1 MIFFHGCVLMDLDD
15 KIYIAGHNG
24 MVGSAILR
32 ALKEKGHDNF
42 ILKSHNELDLTVQSD
57 VRDFFNKEKPDIV
70 FLAAAKVGGIR
81 ANIENPVSFLMD
93 NIIIQ
98 HNVISTAFD
107 NDVEKLI
114 FLGSSCI
121 YPTQAQ
127 QPLKEEYLLTGPLEP
142 TNEGYALSK
151 IVGLK
156 ACEYYNKQYGTN
168 YVGVMPP
175 NLYGINDNFDL
186 KTAHVVAS
194 LIKKMH
200 IAKINDEPEVE
211 IWGSGNQYRELMF
224 VDDMADATLY
234 AADHYNGDSF
244 INIGVGVDYTIRELS
259 ESIQKVVGYDGELF
273 FDTSKPD
280 GMFRKVLDVSN
291 FNELGWKSKISLEKG
306 LSLTYD
312 WFLENECGDMND

>member
-1 MIFFHGCVLMDLDD
+1 MNLND
-15 KIYIAGHNG
+15 KIYVAGHRG
-24 MVGSAILR
+24 MVGSAIVR
-32 ALKEKGHDNF
+32 ALEKRGHENF
-42 ILKSHNELDLTVQSD
+42 VFKSHNELDLTVQND
-57 VRDFFNKEKPDIV
+57 VQHFFNSEKPDVV
-70 FLAAAKVGGIR
+70 FLAAAKVGGIS
-81 ANIENPVSFLMD
+81 ANIANPVDFLMD

-98 HNVISTAFD
+98 HNVIKSAFESG
-107 NDVEKLI
+107 VEKLI

-121 YPTQAQ
+121 YPTHAQ

-168 YVGVMPP
+168 YIGVMPP

-200 IAKINDEPEVE
+200 IAKVNDEPQVE

-224 VDDMADATLY
+224 VDE
-234 AADHYNGDSF
+234 SF

-259 ESIQKVVGYDGELF
+259 ETIQKVVGYDGELF

-280 GMFRKVLDVSN
+280 GMFRKLLDVSN
-291 FNELGWKSKISLEKG
+291 FNNLGWESKVSLEEG

-312 WFLENECGDMND
+312 WFLENECKGD

>member
-1 MIFFHGCVLMDLDD
+1 MNNDE
-15 KIYIAGHNG
+15 KIYVAGHNG
-24 MVGSAILR
+24 MVGSAIVR
-32 ALKEKGHDNF
+32 ALQKKGHDNF
-42 ILKSHNELDLTVQSD
+42 VFKSHSQLDLTVQSE
-57 VRDFFNKEKPDIV
+57 VQNFFKEEKPDVV
-70 FLAAAKVGGIR
+70 FLAAAKVGGIS
-81 ANIENPVSFLMD
+81 ANIANPVDFLMD

-98 HNVISTAFD
+98 HNVIKSAFE

-121 YPTQAQ
+121 YPTKAQ

-156 ACEYYNKQYGTN
+156 ACEYYNKQYDTN
-168 YVGVMPP
+168 YIGVMPP

-200 IAKINDEPEVE
+200 IAKINNEPQVE

-234 AADHYNGDSF
+234 AADNYHGDKF

-259 ESIQKVVGYDGELF
+259 QTIQKVVGYDGELF

-280 GMFRKVLDVSN
+280 GMFRKVLDVSK
-291 FNELGWKSKISLEKG
+291 FTELGWKSKVTLEKG

-312 WFLENECGDMND
+312 WFLKNECSGDE

>member
-1 MIFFHGCVLMDLDD
+1 MNQND
-15 KIYIAGHNG
+15 KIYVAGHRG
-24 MVGSAILR
+24 MVGSAIVR
-32 ALKEKGHDNF
+32 ALEKKGYENF
-42 ILKSHNELDLTVQSD
+42 VFKSHKELDLTVQND
-57 VRDFFNKEKPDIV
+57 VQHFFNSEKPDVV
-70 FLAAAKVGGIR
+70 FLAAAKVGGIS
-81 ANIENPVSFLMD
+81 ANIANPVDFLMD

-98 HNVISTAFD
+98 HNVIKSAFESG
-107 NDVEKLI
+107 VEKLI

-121 YPTQAQ
+121 YPAHAQ

-156 ACEYYNKQYGTN
+156 ACEYYNKQYCTN
-168 YVGVMPP
+168 YIGVMPP

-200 IAKINDEPEVE
+200 IAKVNDEPQVE

-234 AADHYNGDSF
+234 AADNYIGESF

-259 ESIQKVVGYDGELF
+259 ETIQQVVGYDGELF

-291 FNELGWKSKISLEKG
+291 FNNLGWESKVSLEEG

-312 WFLENECGDMND
+312 WFLENECGEK

>member
-1 MIFFHGCVLMDLDD
+1 MNLGD
-15 KIYIAGHNG
+15 KIYVAGHKG
-24 MVGSAILR
+24 MVGSAIVR
-32 ALKEKGHDNF
+32 ALEKQGYDNF
-42 ILKSHNELDLTVQSD
+42 IFKSHSELDLAVQRD
-57 VRDFFNKEKPDIV
+57 VQKFFNEEAPDVV
-70 FLAAAKVGGIR
+70 FLAAAKVGGIS
-81 ANIENPVSFLMD
+81 ANIANPVDFLMD

-98 HNVISTAFD
+98 HNVLKSAFD
-107 NDVEKLI
+107 SGVEKLI

-121 YPTQAQ
+121 YPTKAQ

-156 ACEYYNKQYGTN
+156 ACEYYNKQYGTS
-168 YVGVMPP
+168 YIGVMPP

-200 IAKINDEPEVE
+200 IAKINNEPQVE

-234 AADHYNGDSF
+234 AAKNYTGNSF

-259 ESIQKVVGYDGELF
+259 ETIQRVVDYNGELY
-273 FDTSKPD
+273 FDATKPD

-291 FNELGWKSKISLEKG
+291 FNDLGWKSKVSLEEG
-306 LSLTYD
+306 LTLTYD
-312 WFLENECGDMND
+312 WFLNNERI

>member
-1 MIFFHGCVLMDLDD
+1 MNRND
-15 KIYIAGHNG
+15 KIYVAGHKG
-24 MVGSAILR
+24 MVGSAIVR
-32 ALKEKGHDNF
+32 ALEKKGHNNL
-42 ILKSHNELDLTVQSD
+42 ILKSHAELDLTVQQD
-57 VRDFFNKEKPDIV
+57 VQNFFNEENPDVV
-70 FLAAAKVGGIR
+70 FLAAAKVGGIA
-81 ANIENPVSFLMD
+81 ANIANPVSFLMD

-98 HNVISTAFD
+98 HNVIKSAFD
-107 NDVEKLI
+107 AGVEKLI

-121 YPTQAQ
+121 YPTKAQ

-156 ACEYYNKQYGTN
+156 ACEYYNKQFGTN
-168 YVGVMPP
+168 YIGVMPP

-186 KTAHVVAS
+186 ETAHVVAS

-200 IAKINDEPEVE
+200 IAKVNDEPKVE

-234 AADHYNGDSF
+234 AADNYDGDSF

-259 ESIQKVVGYDGELF
+259 ETIQKVVGYEGELF

-291 FNELGWKSKISLEKG
+291 FNNLGWESKISLEKG
-306 LSLTYD
+306 LTLTYE
-312 WFLENECGDMND
+312 WFLNNEI

>member
-1 MIFFHGCVLMDLDD
+1 MNSND
-15 KIYIAGHNG
+15 KIYVAGHNG
-24 MVGSAILR
+24 MVGSAIVR
-32 ALKEKGHDNF
+32 ALEKKGHENF
-42 ILKSHNELDLTVQSD
+42 IFKSHSELDLTVQND
-57 VRDFFNKEKPDIV
+57 VSNFFKTEQPDIV
-70 FLAAAKVGGIR
+70 FLAAAKVGGIS
-81 ANIENPVSFLMD
+81 ANIADPVSFLMD

-98 HNVISTAFD
+98 HNVIKSAFE

-121 YPTQAQ
+121 YPTKAK

-168 YVGVMPP
+168 YIGVMPP

-200 IAKINDEPEVE
+200 IAKINDESQVE

-224 VDDMADATLY
+224 VDDMADATLF
-234 AADHYNGDSF
+234 AAENYNGESF

-259 ESIQKVVGYDGELF
+259 ETIQKVVGYDGELF

-291 FNELGWKSKISLEKG
+291 FNELGWKSKVSLEKG
-306 LSLTYD
+306 LTLTYN
-312 WFLENECGDMND
+312 WFLENECGDNDD